1 MAIFAI
7 PFYFILL
14 RQAAILFTMT
24 NGYILHLFLGAHMK
38 QEQLEI
44 QVSRVIS
51 SNMVVQRDVLV
62 PVWGT
67 ANISGIK
74 IFGEFMGE
82 TVQTTV
88 NSDGTWLFR
97 FSPHAATRQPQEIKI
112 YGTQGASVIFSN
124 ILVGDVYF
132 ISGQSNAELNLIA
145 CIDADP
151 ADKLDLQSDIIRIF
165 AQNHDFVVAHPELWA
180 IPQTDVI
187 NREWGWQPTG
197 ENAYTF
203 SALGYYFGKELSKS
217 IPDIPLGLVMGA
229 AGGAQ
234 IVELLPKEIARKQGY
249 TTAAAVGLSGY
260 YNTLVHPFLNM
271 PIRAMLFYQG
281 ESESIPQ
288 CCGQYGS
295 DLKELVAIYRKN
307 WGISFPFYNMQ
318 LSSHGKNS
326 YEYWP
331 SIGEVRAVQYQA
343 VREIPD
349 YYLTVAMDSGF
360 VEGDPDFAHPRYK
373 KVLGQRLA
381 KLMLATEYG
390 LADLEYASSPYVEN
404 VKWEQSWADIT
415 YRYVGDGLKTAGNS
429 GKVLGFQIEADG
441 QRTDAKA
448 EIIYRNTVRVFFE
461 SAVSAICYG
470 MQQLAGT
477 DVANLMNS
485 ENLPA
490 PAMRLAK

>member
-1 MAIFAI
+1 M
-7 PFYFILL
+7 
-14 RQAAILFTMT
+14 
-24 NGYILHLFLGAHMK
+24 
-38 QEQLEI
+38 EQDQLKI
-44 QVSRVIS
+44 QVSRAIS
-51 SNMVVQRDVLV
+51 SNMVVQRDVPV
-62 PVWGT
+62 QVWGT
-67 ANISGIK
+67 ANRSGIK
-74 IFGEFMGE
+74 IYGEFMGE

-88 NSDGTWLFR
+88 ENDGTWRLR
-97 FSPHAATRQPQEIKI
+97 FSPHGATLQPQDMKI
-112 YGTQGASVIFSN
+112 YGTQGEAAKFSN

-151 ADKLDLQSDIIRIF
+151 ADKLDLQSDTIRIF
-165 AQNHDFVVAHPELWA
+165 AQNHDYVVEHPELWGT
-180 IPQTDVI
+180 PQTDVI
-187 NREWGWQPTG
+187 NPAWGWQKTG

-234 IVELLPKEIARKQGY
+234 IVELLPEEIARKQGY

-307 WGISFPFYNMQ
+307 WGIPFPFYNVQ

-343 VREIPD
+343 LREIPE

-373 KVLGQRLA
+373 KVLGHRLA
-381 KLMLATEYG
+381 KLVLAVEYG
-390 LADLEYASSPYVEN
+390 LADLEYASSPYADHVE
-404 VKWEQSWADIT
+404 WEQNCVNIT
-415 YRYVGDGLKTAGNS
+415 YRYVGDGLKTTDNTGA
-429 GKVLGFQIEADG
+429 VLGFQIEADG
-441 QRTDAKA
+441 KRTDAKA
-448 EIIYRNTVRVFFE
+448 EIIGKNTVRVFFE
-461 SAVSAICYG
+461 GTAAAVCYG
-470 MQQLAGT
+470 LQQLAGT

-490 PAMRLAK
+490 PAMRLVK